1 MTLTQAQ
8 KRAKSMSESVWF
20 TFLGRLAAIAAV
32 PLMMW
37 QLGKL
42 DGMERDVQ
50 TLKATLTFI
59 SQDPYHGQDAKR
71 DLALR
76 DQQITSNSTKL
87 LDLDSRVKTLELG
100 SAMGHR

>member
-1 MTLTQAQ
+1 MTLTAAQ
-8 KRAKSMSESVWF
+8 KRARAMSESVWF

-50 TLKATLTFI
+50 TLKEAFRIT
-59 SQDPYHGQDAKR
+59 SQDQYHGQDAKR
-71 DLALR
+71 DFALR
-76 DQQITSNSTKL
+76 DQQITQNATRIM
-87 LDLDSRVKTLELG
+87 DIDNRVKTLELG
-100 SAMGHR
+100 SAMGRH